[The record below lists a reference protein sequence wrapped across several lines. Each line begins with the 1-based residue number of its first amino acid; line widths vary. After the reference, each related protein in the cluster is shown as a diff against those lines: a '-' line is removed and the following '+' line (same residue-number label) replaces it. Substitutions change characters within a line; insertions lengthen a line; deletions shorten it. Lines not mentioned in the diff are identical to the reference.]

1 MKWKITDLNS
11 SWFKVEYADGSWA
24 QIPVNTIST
33 KRDYEITIEAF
44 APKATVTDTDSLPI
58 KVADEG
64 TVGAYNADP
73 KEGAASY
80 TYDEARLSMY
90 PSLGTQFGAL
100 YKARQ
105 GDDTEQK
112 AIDVNIGLIK
122 AKFPKDMSPITYT
135 DMNTKSGEVIADA
148 AWDATVSS

>member
-11 SWFKVEYADGSWA
+11 RWFKVEYADGSWA
-24 QIPVNTIST
+24 QIPVNTVSK
-33 KRDYEITIEAF
+33 KRDYEICIESF
-44 APKATVTDTDSLPI
+44 APKETVTDTDKLPI

-64 TVGAYNADP
+64 TVGSYDP
-73 KEGAASY
+73 DPREGAASY
-80 TYDEARLSMY
+80 TYAEARRTMY
-90 PSLGTQFGAL
+90 PTVGTQLGAM

-112 AIDVNIGLIK
+112 AIDKNIELIK

-135 DMNTKSGEVIADA
+135 DMNKKIGEVTSDA
-148 AWDATVSS
+148 SWDDTLNS